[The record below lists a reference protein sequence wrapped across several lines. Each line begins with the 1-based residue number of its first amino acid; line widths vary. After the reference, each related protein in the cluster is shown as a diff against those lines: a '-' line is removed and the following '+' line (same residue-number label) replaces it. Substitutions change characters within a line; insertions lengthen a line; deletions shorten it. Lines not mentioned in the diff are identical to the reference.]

1 MTGKIKIAQGI
12 DGNIGMKFQQ
22 YSKFGET
29 ISKSTEELLK
39 MMPNQGNS
47 DNSSNNELLQNIQ
60 KGNAEL
66 VQKIEALKTVVN
78 NFGEQ
83 TSTMNFTQAVM
94 NAKKSNVSLQQVFET
109 YDPLMN
115 FKGLVILIKL
125 F

>member
-1 MTGKIKIAQGI
+1 
-12 DGNIGMKFQQ
+12 MKFQQ
-22 YSKFGET
+22 YSKFGEI
-29 ISKSTEELLK
+29 ISKSPEELLK

-47 DNSSNNELLQNIQ
+47 DNSSNNDLLQNIQ
-60 KGNAEL
+60 KGNVEL

-83 TSTMNFTQAVM
+83 ISTLNFTQEVM

-115 FKGLVILIKL
+115 FKGLVIFIIKL